1 MTKIPTA
8 APVPLYGAEHAADPQ
23 RSYDL
28 LRLQGAVGLAEI
40 APGVVVHLVTDYRA
54 ALDLLQDAETWT
66 KDTRGW
72 LSQVPLSSPIRPNVE
87 WRDSLFY
94 ADGEYHAHLRKVIT
108 DSFGL
113 LDPHDVR
120 MVTFRFADTLVQRFA
135 DTGTVDLVD
144 QYARQLPLMVFNQLF
159 GMPDEYGP
167 RLVDALAAMVD
178 TDPERQAAGGQ
189 AFGEY
194 LGTLYQTKAEQRGH
208 DLTSWFIDHPN
219 GLNQEEAV
227 NQILITLGAGNEPLS
242 NLIANT
248 CVRMLSDA
256 RYFGTLTTGSLPIQ
270 HAIHEALWQN
280 SPLANYS
287 LHFPK
292 RDLTFHGT
300 HLPAGSPVMVSYA
313 AANTCPHAGVPSDG
327 YRSGTKAHLAFAAG
341 PHACPARDLALL
353 IATAAIE
360 RLTSYLPDIELAV
373 PVEQLTYREG
383 PFHRTLTALPARF
396 TPLAPD
402 AEGATPWSRSPADA
416 GPDAGPNAGPDAA
429 PAPTAGPTAAPLAAR
444 A

>member
-1 MTKIPTA
+1 MTMTPA
-8 APVPLYGAEHAADPQ
+8 AVPVPLHGAEHAADPQ
-23 RSYDL
+23 RSYEL

-54 ALDLLQDAETWT
+54 ALDLLQDVETWT

-72 LSQVPLSSPIRPNVE
+72 LPQVPQDSPIRPNVE

-120 MVTFRFADTLVQRFA
+120 MVTFRYADTLLQEFA
-135 DTGTVDLVD
+135 DAGTVDLVS
-144 QYARQLPLMVFNQLF
+144 QYARQLPLMIFNALF
-159 GMPDEYGP
+159 GMPDEFGP
-167 RLVDALAAMVD
+167 QLVDALSAMVD
-178 TDPERQAAGGQ
+178 SDPARQAAGGQ
-189 AFGEY
+189 AFGAY
-194 LGTLYQTKAEQRGH
+194 LGTLYQTKAAQRGH

-248 CVRMLSDA
+248 CVRMLSDE
-256 RYFGTLTTGSLPIQ
+256 RYFGTLTTGSLPVQ
-270 HAIHEALWQN
+270 HAIHEALWKN

-287 LHFPK
+287 LHFPRK
-292 RDLTFHGT
+292 DLTFHGT
-300 HLPAGSPVMVSYA
+300 FLPAGSPVMVSYA
-313 AANTCPHAGVPSDG
+313 AANTCPHAGVPADG

-341 PHACPARDLALL
+341 PHACPARDLAMQ

-360 RLTSYLPDIELAV
+360 RLASYLPDIELAV
-373 PVEQLTYREG
+373 PADQLTYQEG

-402 AEGATPWSRSPADA
+402 ARGATPWSRSPAGTAPGTSSGTSPTSPA
-416 GPDAGPNAGPDAA
+416 G
-429 PAPTAGPTAAPLAAR
+429 PLAAT
-444 A
+444 ASP

>member
-1 MTKIPTA
+1 VTITPA
-8 APVPLYGAEHAADPQ
+8 PAPVPLYGAEHAADPQ
-23 RSYDL
+23 RSYEQ
-28 LRLQGAVGLAEI
+28 LRLQGPVGVAEI

-54 ALDLLQDAETWT
+54 ALDLLQDAESWT

-72 LSQVPLSSPIRPNVE
+72 LSEVPENSPIRPNVE

-94 ADGEYHAHLRKVIT
+94 ADGDYHAHLRKVIT

-113 LDPHDVR
+113 LDPHEVR
-120 MVTFRFADTLVQRFA
+120 VVTFRYADTLLQDFA
-135 DTGTVDLVD
+135 DTGTVDLVS
-144 QYARQLPLMVFNQLF
+144 QYAQQLPLMIFNALF

-167 RLVDALAAMVD
+167 QLVRALAAMVD
-178 TDPERQAAGGQ
+178 TDPEKKAEGGQ
-189 AFGEY
+189 AFGAY
-194 LGTLYQTKAEQRGH
+194 LATLYQTKAAQRGH

-219 GLNQEEAV
+219 GLSQEEAV

-248 CVRMLSDA
+248 CVRMLSDD
-256 RYFGTLTTGSLPIQ
+256 RYFGTLTTGSLPVQ
-270 HAIHEALWQN
+270 HAIHEALWEN

-292 RDLTFHGT
+292 RDITFHGT
-300 HLPAGSPVMVSYA
+300 HIRAGSPVMVSYA
-313 AANTCPHAGVPSDG
+313 AANTCPHAGLPSDG
-327 YRSGTKAHLAFAAG
+327 FRSGTKAHLAFAAG

-360 RLTSYLPDIELAV
+360 RLASYLPDIELAV
-373 PVEQLTYREG
+373 PVDQLTYRDG

-402 AEGATPWSRSPADA
+402 AKGATPWSRNPAGTA
-416 GPDAGPNAGPDAA
+416 PDASSSS
-429 PAPTAGPTAAPLAAR
+429 TAGPLAAT
-444 A
+444 ASP